1 MEEPTTHPEGF
12 AARIERS
19 AHNEADAVMAD
30 LARLRFRADQVAR
43 VMRALKL
50 PFPDGLQFLLDPEPT
65 YHYPEDGATDFAGT
79 AAAPPE
85 TEPEAPPAP
94 PPPPR
99 RPAPPEAPEAEPP
112 SSAAP
117 TPAEPV
123 ASAQAA
129 PDAPERTRKSPV
141 SPGPE
146 ALPEHLRR
154 MPAASGNGPLTT
166 RIKAAEGQLKVY
178 EDIKANTGSLPPEV
192 ADRTELPAD
201 RVGHYVRQLEDAG
214 LIERTG
220 RQRLKRGAA
229 QGRVGNEWRV
239 TSALHAVPR
248 PAEAQEAASSVPPQ
262 RAGAQEA
269 PADSAPPAAHTDAAP
284 VAQSGSSTSDVIT
297 TARNWIVE
305 QGEEA
310 FSPSRFAEAVGV
322 SPEAGMQLLQLFAD
336 RGIVE
341 DLSSPGCLLYSY
353 SPPREPGRAAELDR
367 ERAKARTAEEMDAS
381 RNGSGVPV
389 AGTGRTRWSGD
400 PATQALCE
408 RAERAGALVEKG
420 RGHIVIRNA
429 VTRARVIVSSTPSG
443 GNSPDKTK
451 KRLAAI
457 GINI

>member
-112 SSAAP
+112 EAAEDAAEALP
-117 TPAEPV
+117 RRGRTYVTATGVTRTTPV
-123 ASAQAA
+123 N
-129 PDAPERTRKSPV
+129 
-141 SPGPE
+141 PGPE

-154 MPAASGNGPLTT
+154 MPAAAGNGPVRP
-166 RIKAAEGQLKVY
+166 RIAAAEGQLKVY
-178 EDIKANTGSLPPEV
+178 EDIKANPGSLPPEV
-192 ADRTELPAD
+192 ADRVGLPQG
-201 RVGHYVRQLEDAG
+201 RVGQYVRALSEAG

-220 RQRLKRGAA
+220 RQRFKRGVTS
-229 QGRVGNEWRV
+229 GRVGDEWRV

-248 PAEAQEAASSVPPQ
+248 PAEAREAASSVPPQ

-269 PADSAPPAAHTDAAP
+269 PADSAPPAARTGGVP

-341 DLSSPGCLLYSY
+341 DLSSPGCLLYRY

-389 AGTGRTRWSGD
+389 AGTGRTKWSGD

-408 RAERAGALVEKG
+408 KAERAGALVEKG
-420 RGHIVIRNA
+420 RGHIIIRNA